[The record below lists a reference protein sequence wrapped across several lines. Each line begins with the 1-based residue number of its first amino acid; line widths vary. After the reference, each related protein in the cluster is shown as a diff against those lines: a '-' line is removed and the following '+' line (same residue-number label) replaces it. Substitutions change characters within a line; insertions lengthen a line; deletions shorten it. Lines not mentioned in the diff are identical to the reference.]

1 MDEKSPKNIGT
12 CLVCEKPADSH
23 HYNIL
28 CCHGCKSFFRRAIL
42 IKKTFPDC
50 FRGSNCYTKSA
61 KILNCRACR
70 YQKCF
75 QVGMVAQFATER
87 KNRSVQAVVVRSE
100 NEEMLNIIK
109 NLSILDFELNQIRN
123 SEFHPLFPDSLK
135 TIVNST
141 SIIGNAQKYQQM
153 TGWPLEIEEFIGK
166 QRFLSKMKFE
176 AELGIVQEQEVRI
189 NTKDW
194 LPFDMLLS
202 IEYTKTFQ
210 FFGEL
215 STDDRVSLI
224 QNTGL
229 MCLAITSA
237 YSSYQRKKD
246 ILQTPDGIC
255 LSGPPAMVGKLFD
268 CFVGYC
274 DACEGV
280 RDPPVIEM
288 LKKNIDWRMGVKLI
302 IPLVREQFKYSE
314 YLILKAIIVANPAA
328 GLSNDGQKI
337 VQKER
342 KKLSR
347 ALLDL
352 CFSNFGRI
360 NGPSRFIT
368 LISYINLME
377 SNQKDFRNLI
387 SIFKIF
393 KPRQSLRSSLP
404 EQIIL
409 ADSEVEEGDI
419 ASFEAS
425 TIMNSAISTT
435 TISTTTAI
443 KSWHCLD
450 DTWTMFDRDTYYWCM
465 KPVYK
470 SITLSEGAALCES
483 LQPAAVLSGF
493 QNANEISVMADEA
506 VAHDSTM
513 DDLAVGAVRSDD
525 CKTQASLNTEACT
538 SLNMFYWTDGYTTG
552 TDGFI
557 WYPTTPNGCFYGG
570 CAEDFYASLYI
581 HHKQLDDLPGTRS
594 IGGAFC
600 GMLAEYY

>member
-1 MDEKSPKNIGT
+1 
-12 CLVCEKPADSH
+12 
-23 HYNIL
+23 
-28 CCHGCKSFFRRAIL
+28 
-42 IKKTFPDC
+42 
-50 FRGSNCYTKSA
+50 
-61 KILNCRACR
+61 
-70 YQKCF
+70 
-75 QVGMVAQFATER
+75 
-87 KNRSVQAVVVRSE
+87 
-100 NEEMLNIIK
+100 MLNIIK

-176 AELGIVQEQEVRI
+176 AELGIELGGYYLYRH
-189 NTKDW
+189 TDSHSKMKRLKDW

-328 GLSNDGQKI
+328 GLSNDAI
-337 VQKER
+337 
-342 KKLSR
+342 
-347 ALLDL
+347 
-352 CFSNFGRI
+352 
-360 NGPSRFIT
+360 
-368 LISYINLME
+368 LIFPIDSCL
-377 SNQKDFRNLI
+377 
-387 SIFKIF
+387 
-393 KPRQSLRSSLP
+393 PTQSS
-404 EQIIL
+404 QIIL